1 MSILHQVPLVRATTI
16 VPRVEQSAD
25 GDLTIEGYVA
35 VWGEVYR
42 AYDRQ
47 YGEYDEQF
55 APTAFNKSLQE
66 RTPVML
72 FNHGRDV
79 TGAVPIGVWESL
91 TPDRRGL
98 LGRGRMFENNLV
110 TPVRDAIAG
119 GGLTGQS
126 VQFVPVA
133 NGDEVRHRSGDV
145 PLVIRREV
153 ALLEAGPVT
162 MPAYR
167 TTTVGVRS
175 ELLAALRE
183 LTAAERADLLAIVAT
198 SSPTGDEAGA
208 LSVTP
213 EISTGRDDTD
223 AVAQVST
230 QQLEVLALRARL
242 IDRRYVGKE

>member
-1 MSILHQVPLVRATTI
+1 
-16 VPRVEQSAD
+16 
-25 GDLTIEGYVA
+25 
-35 VWGEVYR
+35 
-42 AYDRQ
+42 
-47 YGEYDEQF
+47 
-55 APTAFNKSLQE
+55 
-66 RTPVML
+66 
-72 FNHGRDV
+72 
-79 TGAVPIGVWESL
+79 
-91 TPDRRGL
+91 
-98 LGRGRMFENNLV
+98 
-110 TPVRDAIAG
+110 
-119 GGLTGQS
+119 
-126 VQFVPVA
+126 
-133 NGDEVRHRSGDV
+133 
-145 PLVIRREV
+145 
-153 ALLEAGPVT
+153 

-183 LTAAERADLLAIVAT
+183 LTAAERADLLAIFAT